1 MQRFRTYI
9 VGRERSCDVRLDDPS
24 VSRRHAEV
32 VRLSG
37 GRLYVT
43 DRATT
48 NRTFIFDGADWHS
61 IRQAFLEPGGR
72 VRFGNVEMSAG
83 QLAASCPQASP
94 LRSVAGGSADSA
106 PTEEDLPDPRKGLVR
121 DPKTGEILERKPRA
135 AADQR

>member
-24 VSRRHAEV
+24 VSRVHAEV
-32 VRLSG
+32 VRLPS

-48 NRTFIFDGADWHS
+48 NRTFVLDGADWHS

-83 QLAASCPQASP
+83 RLNALCPQAGP
-94 LRSVAGGSADSA
+94 PGPVGGGKGGSA
-106 PTEEDLPDPRKGLVR
+106 PTEEDSPDPRKGLVR
-121 DPKTGEILERKPRA
+121 DPRTGEILEQKA
-135 AADQR
+135 AGGR